1 MNIYIILYNIFI
13 WWNFLDFSGEKERI
27 TYKKIDGSSQ
37 TQQTKLIDSV
47 VFLCTLKRRGM
58 WRCTFRN
65 KNINCKATVKED
77 GGQFTRGVHEHV
89 HQPDANCD
97 IVAHVI
103 TAVRQNA
110 ENDPFES
117 AAIIAEEAVNEAVEG
132 GLPLPT
138 LPSISNLSR
147 QANHRREAT
156 RPQDP
161 RGLDFQLQME
171 HIPEGFLQRD
181 VTVGTHRHLICNT
194 GKSHE
199 HQYYSCT
206 YSFNSIQ

>member
-1 MNIYIILYNIFI
+1 M
-13 WWNFLDFSGEKERI
+13 KE
-27 TYKKIDGSSQ
+27 
-37 TQQTKLIDSV
+37 
-47 VFLCTLKRRGM
+47 
-58 WRCTFRN
+58 
-65 KNINCKATVKED
+65 E

-97 IVAHVI
+97 IVAQVG
-103 TAVRQNA
+103 TAVWQNM

-117 AAIIAEEAVNEAVEG
+117 AAVIAEAAVNEAVEE

-147 QANHRREAT
+147 LANRRREAT

-171 HIPEGFLQRD
+171 HIPEGFLKRD
-181 VTVGTHRHLICNT
+181 VTVGTHRHLIFATATQASHTNT
-194 GKSHE
+194 NIIAVL
-199 HQYYSCT
+199 T
-206 YSFNSIQ
+206 ASIQFNKNCLWCDIKHYQVVKISALNSMWKIPNS